1 MTPGHR
7 VTMLIYPDAQMLDIT
22 GPLEVFARTG
32 RWLHDND
39 YCDFVPYTL
48 DLVAASAGPVRC
60 SSGVEIVASRSLG
73 DVEATDTLLV
83 SGGLGYEKAADD
95 PAIIDWLVRI
105 ARATPRVASICTGAL
120 LLARAGLLDGRRA
133 TTHWAYC
140 DELGRSGADI
150 RVDADAI
157 YVRDDNI
164 MTSAGVTSG
173 IDMALAMIE
182 EDWGQ
187 PVAVAIARQLVM
199 YLKRP
204 GGQSQF
210 SEQLR
215 AQAADSDRLQRLQL
229 WILENLE
236 RPLPVPELAR
246 RVSMSERS
254 FSRRFHAAVGTS
266 PAKYV
271 ERCRVQAARARLEQT
286 SHSLE
291 RIAASCGFRS
301 SEILRRAFLREL
313 GISPTAYRERF
324 RSAR

>member
-1 MTPGHR
+1 MTEPHR
-7 VTMLIYPDAQMLDIT
+7 VTMLVYPGAQMLDIT
-22 GPLEVFARTG
+22 GPLEVFARTA
-32 RWLHDND
+32 RWLIEND
-39 YCDFVPYTL
+39 YAESPAYAL
-48 DLVAASAGPVRC
+48 DLVADRAAPVRC
-60 SSGVEIVASRSLG
+60 SSGIEILATRPYVDVRS
-73 DVEATDTLLV
+73 TDTLLV
-83 SGGLGYEKAADD
+83 SGGIGYADAAED
-95 PAIIDWLVRI
+95 PAIIGWLAGI
-105 ARATPRVASICTGAL
+105 AAKTPRVASICTGAM

-133 TTHWAYC
+133 TTHWAWC
-140 DELGRSGADI
+140 NELERAGSGI

-157 YVRDDNI
+157 YVRDGNI

-173 IDMALAMIE
+173 IDMALAMVE

-229 WILENLE
+229 WILDNLDE
-236 RPLPVPELAR
+236 SLSVPALAK
-246 RVSMSERS
+246 RVAMSERS
-254 FSRRFHAAVGTS
+254 FSRRFQAAVGTS

-271 ERCRVQAARARLEQT
+271 ERCRVAAARRKLEQT
-286 SHSLE
+286 SQSLE
-291 RIAASCGFRS
+291 RIGPACGFRS
-301 SEILRRAFLREL
+301 SEILRRAFIREL
-313 GISPTAYRERF
+313 GVSPTAYRERF